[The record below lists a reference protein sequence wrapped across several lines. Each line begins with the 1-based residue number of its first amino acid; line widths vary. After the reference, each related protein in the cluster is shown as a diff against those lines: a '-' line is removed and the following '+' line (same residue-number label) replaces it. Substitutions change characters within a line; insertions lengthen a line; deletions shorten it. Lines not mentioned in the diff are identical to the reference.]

1 MAGRLGID
9 FGTSNTVLAL
19 WDETS
24 HQGVPLHIP
33 EYGFSQ
39 IQNGETISIIPSLIH
54 YAEDSRIWI
63 GQQVIERS
71 LQESPRTLRW
81 MKKYISNRSPIRF
94 KLGDRE
100 ITPQIAGK
108 DFLSTILLFA
118 SQQIDFKEEEVALS
132 VPVEAFEHY
141 ENWLVSVA
149 EEAGM
154 PRFRLIDEPS
164 AAALG
169 YGAQIQPGNVYLI
182 FDFGGGTMHASVI
195 LIESEDKSQVGR
207 RCRVLGKSG
216 KNIGGTTIDQWL
228 FQDIL
233 QKNKLSDGDPRLR
246 PWSTALLVE
255 CQHLKENLSSQ
266 ETASL
271 VFSPPES
278 GLEFSASYTREQFEA
293 ILDEHEFYLQL
304 NHLIRSAVQSAAERG
319 YKEDEIQAVLMVG
332 GSSQIPSVQ
341 RTLRQSFGKE
351 RVFFNRPLDA
361 VARGAA
367 AFVAGIDFYD
377 YIQHDYAIRYI
388 NSQKQSYDYYP
399 IVKKGTPYP
408 TREPVSRL
416 SIKASYN
423 GQTRLGV
430 AIFEVGEKRP
440 QNSTS
445 YELVFDPNGSARL
458 TPLSPQDIEERTLF
472 WMNEN
477 SPTFLN
483 ADPPG
488 VQGEPRFDVEFNI
501 DANKRLLITARDLK
515 TGKLVFKEF
524 PVVRLT

>member
-1 MAGRLGID
+1 MSGRLGID

-19 WDETS
+19 WDETTQ
-24 HQGVPLHIP
+24 QGVPLHIP

-39 IQNGETISIIPSLIH
+39 TQNEEIISVIPSLIH
-54 YAEDSRIWI
+54 YTEDSRVWI
-63 GQQVIERS
+63 GQQVIDRS
-71 LQESPRTLRW
+71 LQDSPQTLRW

-94 KLGDRE
+94 RIGNRE
-100 ITPQIAGK
+100 ITPQDAGK

-149 EEAGM
+149 EQAGM

-169 YGAQIQPGNVYLI
+169 YGANIQPGNVYLI

-195 LIESEDKSQVGR
+195 LIESEDQAQTSR

-228 FQDIL
+228 YQDIL
-233 QKNKLSDGDPRLR
+233 QKNRLTDGDPRLR
-246 PWSTALLVE
+246 PWSTAFLVE
-255 CQHLKENLSSQ
+255 CQHLKENLSSNQ
-266 ETASL
+266 TAVL
-271 VFSPPES
+271 EFSPPGS
-278 GLEFSASYTREQFEA
+278 DLQICASYTREQFESL
-293 ILDEHEFYLQL
+293 LDEHDFFVQL
-304 NHLIRSAVQSAAERG
+304 NHLIRSAIQSAAERG
-319 YKEDEIQAVLMVG
+319 YREDEIQAVLMVG

-341 RTLRQSFGKE
+341 RLLRQSFGKE

-367 AFVAGIDFYD
+367 AFVAGVDFYD

-388 NSQKQSYDYYP
+388 NPQKQTYDYYP

-408 TREPVSRL
+408 TREPVSRI
-416 SIKASYN
+416 SVKASYN

-430 AIFEVGEKRP
+430 AIFEMGEKRP

-445 YELVFDPNGSARL
+445 YELVFDAHGGARL
-458 TPLSPQDIEERTLF
+458 TPLSPQEIEERTLF
-472 WMNEN
+472 WMNEH
-477 SPTFLN
+477 SPTFLEAN
-483 ADPPG
+483 PPG
-488 VQGEPRFDVEFNI
+488 VQGEPRFDVEFTI

-515 TGKLVFKEF
+515 TGSLVLKEC